1 MSNHHLLIIFP
12 WILDAFQ
19 WRGPSSKC
27 AACGTVADVLHSH
40 EFNFLQATNYLWLNV
55 TRRRTDSFMPFLH
68 FDKLLSWWTGG
79 VAAGV
84 CTTKTE
90 CSRGYDS
97 CCTKCCLIIPEWT
110 ETWWRPQNFS
120 TDCSTEAKEVRQ
132 SVVVARAKTEDV
144 ATAQQHWHIHHFSG
158 PVARRR
164 AKDQEPRISAGRRQQ
179 LLQQRRG
186 NFLSHVTSLQGRHR
200 TKGQGGRRT
209 KGRRDVTKN
218 AKQAQHSPLFAIFS
232 KPSESFTSLMGV
244 FKPQLV

>member
-55 TRRRTDSFMPFLH
+55 TRRRADSFMQSLH
-68 FDKLLSWWTGG
+68 LDKLLSWWTGG

-97 CCTKCCLIIPEWT
+97 CCNKCCLIIPEWT

-120 TDCSTEAKEVRQ
+120 TDCNAEAKEVRQ

-158 PVARRR
+158 PVAIGEPRT
-164 AKDQEPRISAGRRQQ
+164 KDQGSRPAGDSSCCSNAAATSCHMSRRC
-179 LLQQRRG
+179 RG
-186 NFLSHVTSLQGRHR
+186 GTGPKDKRTTGRHKECETGPTQSSFCHFFKAFR
-200 TKGQGGRRT
+200 KFYDTDGG
-209 KGRRDVTKN
+209 
-218 AKQAQHSPLFAIFS
+218 L
-232 KPSESFTSLMGV
+232 
-244 FKPQLV
+244 